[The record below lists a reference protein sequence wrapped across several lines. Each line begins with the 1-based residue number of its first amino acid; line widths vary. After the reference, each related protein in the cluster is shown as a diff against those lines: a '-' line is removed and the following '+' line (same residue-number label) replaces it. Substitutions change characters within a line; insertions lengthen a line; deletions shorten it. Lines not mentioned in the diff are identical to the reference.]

1 MPSVTNTSTFSLEYL
16 EAVRDVQYQWGA
28 SRSCWVLRGHTFTVR
43 KSGRVRLSSLGFN
56 LDIRRRD
63 RICMGVGQCN
73 SQPSDL
79 ALIVGRM
86 RRYLFKSFYFF
97 FRYIL
102 LAAQM

>member
-1 MPSVTNTSTFSLEYL
+1 
-16 EAVRDVQYQWGA
+16 
-28 SRSCWVLRGHTFTVR
+28 
-43 KSGRVRLSSLGFN
+43 
-56 LDIRRRD
+56 
-63 RICMGVGQCN
+63 MGVGQCN